1 MTAPPA
7 LPPFSLFQIIR
18 KVVRQIDSSGA
29 DDTLEHEEVIVEGPP
44 EDPRE
49 LEADIDYFM
58 RLAKVLW
65 WPQPLRHSLFRVA
78 RHLYLLPASA
88 STHSGFQSAPCSPLW
103 ALFGASLPAPH
114 PGRQCFHHLRR
125 MPFIFLPLCCLSL
138 CMICPAFSLLLSPGG
153 AERE

>member
-44 EDPRE
+44 EDPRK

-58 RLAKVLW
+58 RLAKVL
-65 WPQPLRHSLFRVA
+65 R
-78 RHLYLLPASA
+78 
-88 STHSGFQSAPCSPLW
+88 
-103 ALFGASLPAPH
+103 
-114 PGRQCFHHLRR
+114 
-125 MPFIFLPLCCLSL
+125 
-138 CMICPAFSLLLSPGG
+138 
-153 AERE
+153 